1 MKHQL
6 YLSQLCLVIGLFFG
20 TFTFAQTVEVDFS
33 QIHGFGVAS
42 DRILM
47 NHILVRQTA
56 ENADGLKAEPVVD
69 EIGVTFKA
77 CQFGFGGRLLYLMP
91 VVSPDEPPCQID
103 IDSNVDLSHSHAFS
117 LGFDRVQIEN
127 IAVKTFDH
135 NVPEAHEVIVPQ
147 NVTFHFDPITLNL
160 EQILPSSSRIEI
172 SLDWGRTRLELDAH
186 LTGPAFGAWE
196 SYNNERDRFHL
207 YFGNKF
213 ADVAVLH
220 VDDNFTKPQFLT
232 LFPPP
237 NLEFLRE
244 GVYRFTVHHSAGRGS
259 IAQADAQVR
268 LNLWGGEH
276 SLGEYLFVPPFRGQV
291 KSKDDMESWI
301 VFELQVFN
309 DGITLGPTKQ
319 SYEVNVTPPEVRR
332 RGRD

>member
-1 MKHQL
+1 MKHQRYL
-6 YLSQLCLVIGLFFG
+6 YQLCLVIGLLCIG
-20 TFTFAQTVEVDFS
+20 TFTFAQTVAVDFS

-42 DRILM
+42 DRIHI
-47 NHILVRQTA
+47 NNILVRQTA
-56 ENADGLKAEPVVD
+56 ENAYDLKAAPVVD
-69 EIGVTFKA
+69 EIEVTFKA

-91 VVSPDEPPCQID
+91 IVSPDEPPCQIN
-103 IDSNVDLSHSHAFS
+103 SNVDLSHSHAFS

-135 NVPEAHEVIVPQ
+135 NVPEAPEVIVSQ

-160 EQILPSSSRIEI
+160 EQVLPSSSRIDI
-172 SLDWGRTRLELDAH
+172 SLDWGKTRLELDAH

-237 NLEFLRE
+237 GLEFLRE
-244 GVYRFTVHHSAGRGS
+244 GVYRFTVHHSSGRGN
-259 IAQADAQVR
+259 IAHADAQVR
-268 LNLWGGEH
+268 INLWGADQ
-276 SLGEYLFVPPFRGQV
+276 SLSEYFFEPPFRGQV
-291 KSKDDMESWI
+291 KSKDEMESWI

-309 DGITLGPTKQ
+309 DGITVGPPKQ
-319 SYEVNVTPPEVRR
+319 SYEVNVSPPEVRR
-332 RGRD
+332 GRD